1 LFYTLQ
7 ITITACFDE
16 FRDVLR
22 GWGGELKKG
31 RKKEK
36 CITGGILYGRSLKNN
51 IKTVFLALQDEA
63 SIQYVAFMNYWTAI
77 HVSSTVVLDV

>member
-1 LFYTLQ
+1 VGRR
-7 ITITACFDE
+7 IKE
-16 FRDVLR
+16 REKERKMHNR
-22 GWGGELKKG
+22 GDIVWSF
-31 RKKEK
+31 
-36 CITGGILYGRSLKNN
+36 TKNN